1 MTNLLRRLKETPH
14 LTLNFGAIKIPYG
27 AVAFGDG
34 IMLGMAHAQGVD
46 LNGLEM
52 TLGLVSLSI
61 IGAAR
66 AGMGTTNGHPLATII
81 NYVDTKQHLPTTEE
95 EMREYNSLGNIGKRY
110 ATVGLRYQIE
120 TMLGYGI
127 GYLYGKLQQ

>member
-1 MTNLLRRLKETPH
+1 MSNLLQRLKETPH
-14 LTLNFGAIKIPYG
+14 LTVNLGAVKIPYG

-34 IMLGMAHAQGVD
+34 MMLGMAHARGID
-46 LNGLEM
+46 LSGLEM
-52 TLGLVSLSI
+52 TAGLLSLSV

-66 AGMGTTNGHPLATII
+66 AGMGTTNGHPLATVV

-95 EMREYNSLGNIGKRY
+95 ERKEYNSLENIGKRC

-120 TMLGYGI
+120 TMLGYGV